1 MSATTGGAAEASV
14 VEIDEEDLYGLIA
27 ALTHNDWQPSGGSLR
42 INVVY
47 RGHALADRDL
57 DTSLFRLRGSSSG
70 QIEPHILRNF
80 RKYAARD
87 TSPGDSDW
95 NWLSVA
101 QHHGLPTRL
110 LDWSN
115 SPYVALHFATADPA
129 CYNVPGAVWCVDYA
143 AVHELLPARLRE
155 EITAHAAG
163 LFTTGMLEE
172 VAYSMA
178 DFERFRD
185 AHGRPVPL
193 FFEPPSLDERIVNQ
207 AAVFSAMSAA
217 TGSLH
222 EWLGEHPELYRKVV
236 IPPGLK
242 WRIRDHLD
250 QANMTERVLFPG
262 LDGLCRW
269 LGRYYGPR
277 PEPGA
282 EAEPA
287 SPAMGDEPG
296 PLLGSPEMPQ
306 PGPRGQEMD
315 GQQPNGQETGNVQ

>member
-1 MSATTGGAAEASV
+1 MEPV
-14 VEIDEEDLYGLIA
+14 IEIDEDDLYGLIA
-27 ALTHNDWQPSGGSLR
+27 ALTHSDWQPSGGALR

-57 DTSLFRLRGSSSG
+57 HTSLYRLRGDSSDG
-70 QIEPHILRNF
+70 IEPHILRNF

-115 SPYVALHFATADPA
+115 SPYVALHFATADPR
-129 CYNVPGAVWCVDYA
+129 CFDRPGAVWCVDYA
-143 AVHELLPARLRE
+143 AVHELLPPELDT
-155 EITAHAAG
+155 EITAHEAG
-163 LFTTGMLEE
+163 LFTTGMLAR

-178 DFERFRD
+178 DFDRIRD
-185 AHGRPVPL
+185 ADGRPVPL
-193 FFEPPSLDERIVNQ
+193 FFEPPSLDDRIVNQ
-207 AAVFSAMSAA
+207 AAVFSAMSSA
-217 TGSLH
+217 TASLH
-222 EWLGEHPELYRKVV
+222 DWLAGHPEVYRKVI

-277 PEPGA
+277 PDLDAADDPAPPGMGGEP
-282 EAEPA
+282 EAQA
-287 SPAMGDEPG
+287 S
-296 PLLGSPEMPQ
+296 
-306 PGPRGQEMD
+306 
-315 GQQPNGQETGNVQ
+315 

>member
-1 MSATTGGAAEASV
+1 MSAGAGTAGAGPV
-14 VEIDEEDLYGLIA
+14 VEIAEDDLYGLIA
-27 ALTHNDWQPSGGSLR
+27 ALTHSDWQPSGGSLR

-57 DTSLFRLRGSSSG
+57 ETSLFRLRGSSSE

-115 SPYVALHFATADPA
+115 SPYVALHFATADPR
-129 CYNVPGAVWCVDYA
+129 CYDLPGAVWCVDYA
-143 AVHELLPARLRE
+143 AVHELLPAQLRE
-155 EITAHAAG
+155 EISAHAAG
-163 LFTTGMLEE
+163 LFTTGMLGR

-178 DFERFRD
+178 DFDRCRD
-185 AHGRPVPL
+185 RQGRAVPL

-217 TGSLH
+217 TASLH

-277 PEPGA
+277 PEEDASTG
-282 EAEPA
+282 PA
-287 SPAMGDEPG
+287 SPGMGDGPGAAPG
-296 PLLGSPEMPQ
+296 P
-306 PGPRGQEMD
+306 D
-315 GQQPNGQETGNVQ
+315 VTGRTP

>member
-1 MSATTGGAAEASV
+1 MSVGTGAAGACPV
-14 VEIDEEDLYGLIA
+14 IEIAEDDLYGLIA
-27 ALTHNDWQPSGGSLR
+27 TLTHNDWQPSGGSLR

-47 RGHALADRDL
+47 RGHAVADRDL
-57 DTSLFRLRGSSSG
+57 DTSLFRLQGASSG

-110 LDWSN
+110 LDRSN
-115 SPYVALHFATADPA
+115 SPYVALHFATADPR
-129 CYNVPGAVWCVDYA
+129 CYDLPGAVWCVAYS
-143 AVHELLPARLRE
+143 AVHDLLPAPLRE

-163 LFTTGMLEE
+163 LFTTDMLGR

-178 DFERFRD
+178 DFDRFRD
-185 AHGRPVPL
+185 QHGRAVPL

-217 TGSLH
+217 TASLH
-222 EWLGEHPELYRKVV
+222 EWLGEHPDLCRKVV
-236 IPPGLK
+236 IPAGLK

-262 LDGLCRW
+262 LDGLSRW
-269 LGRYYGPR
+269 LTRYYGPR
-277 PEPGA
+277 REQGARA
-282 EAEPA
+282 EAGLTGDGRRAGAAPGLCLGRLRVDFSTGPWGGVP
-287 SPAMGDEPG
+287 SPD
-296 PLLGSPEMPQ
+296 
-306 PGPRGQEMD
+306 R
-315 GQQPNGQETGNVQ
+315 

>member
-1 MSATTGGAAEASV
+1 MSVGEGAAGAGPV
-14 VEIDEEDLYGLIA
+14 IEIAEDDLYGLIA
-27 ALTHNDWQPSGGSLR
+27 ALTHNDWQPSGGTLR

-47 RGHALADRDL
+47 RGHAVADRDL
-57 DTSLFRLRGSSSG
+57 HTSLFRLRGSSSE

-115 SPYVALHFATADPA
+115 FPYVALHFATADPR
-129 CYNVPGAVWCVDYA
+129 CYDVPGAVWCVDYA
-143 AVHELLPARLRE
+143 AVHELLPAQLRE
-155 EITAHAAG
+155 EIAAHAAG
-163 LFTTGMLEE
+163 LFTTGMLGQ

-178 DFERFRD
+178 DFDRFRD
-185 AHGRPVPL
+185 QHGRPVPL

-207 AAVFSAMSAA
+207 AAVVSAMSAA
-217 TGSLH
+217 TASLH

-262 LDGLCRW
+262 LDGLSRW
-269 LGRYYGPR
+269 LTRYYGPR
-277 PEPGA
+277 PEQGTS
-282 EAEPA
+282 AEPA

-296 PLLGSPEMPQ
+296 AAPGAVPEVWGRSP
-306 PGPRGQEMD
+306 
-315 GQQPNGQETGNVQ
+315 

>member
-1 MSATTGGAAEASV
+1 MSVGTGAAGAGPV
-14 VEIDEEDLYGLIA
+14 IEIAEDDLYGLIA
-27 ALTHNDWQPSGGSLR
+27 TLTHNDWQPSGGSLR

-47 RGHALADRDL
+47 RGHAVADRDL
-57 DTSLFRLRGSSSG
+57 DTSLFRLRGTSSG

-115 SPYVALHFATADPA
+115 SPYVALHFATADPR
-129 CYNVPGAVWCVDYA
+129 CYEAPGAVWCVDYA
-143 AVHELLPARLRE
+143 AVHELLPDELGR

-163 LFTTGMLEE
+163 LFTTGMLER
-172 VAYSMA
+172 VAYAMA
-178 DFERFRD
+178 DFDRFRD
-185 AHGRPVPL
+185 AHGRAVPL

-222 EWLGEHPELYRKVV
+222 DWLGEHPELYRKVI
-236 IPPGLK
+236 IPASLK

-262 LDGLCRW
+262 LDGLSRW
-269 LGRYYGPR
+269 LTRYYGPR
-277 PEPGA
+277 PEQGRWADPT
-282 EAEPA
+282 
-287 SPAMGDEPG
+287 SPAMGEDPG
-296 PLLGSPEMPQ
+296 PLPGSAPA
-306 PGPRGQEMD
+306 G
-315 GQQPNGQETGNVQ
+315 

>member
-1 MSATTGGAAEASV
+1 MEPV
-14 VEIDEEDLYGLIA
+14 IEIDEDDLYGLIA
-27 ALTHNDWQPSGGSLR
+27 ALTHNDWQPSGGGLR

-57 DTSLFRLRGSSSG
+57 HTSLYRLRGESSDR
-70 QIEPHILRNF
+70 IEPHILRNF
-80 RKYAARD
+80 RKYATRD

-115 SPYVALHFATADPA
+115 SPYVALHFATADPR
-129 CYNVPGAVWCVDYA
+129 CYDSPGAVWCVDYA
-143 AVHELLPARLRE
+143 AVHELLPPELGE
-155 EITAHAAG
+155 EIAAHEAG
-163 LFTTGMLEE
+163 LFTTGMLTRL
-172 VAYSMA
+172 AYSME
-178 DFERFRD
+178 DFDRHRD
-185 AHGRPVPL
+185 RKGRPVPL

-207 AAVFSAMSAA
+207 AAVFSAMSGA
-217 TGSLH
+217 TACLH
-222 EWLGEHPELYRKVV
+222 DWLAEHPEVYRKVV

-277 PEPGA
+277 PDLGDTDDPAPPGMA
-282 EAEPA
+282 DAPEEQ
-287 SPAMGDEPG
+287 SP
-296 PLLGSPEMPQ
+296 
-306 PGPRGQEMD
+306 
-315 GQQPNGQETGNVQ
+315 